1 MAFHQVEL
9 HPQSRDITTFSAPN
23 GLYRHKSLVFG
34 LNMASEKF
42 NHTIRQVVQ
51 DCPGAFNIHDDLIVG
66 GVDDKQHD
74 EIVIAVGKKFAEC
87 GLTFNLAK
95 LVFKIRNISFMGH
108 TMSHKGLQVT
118 DDNIKA
124 MAAAPEPKNAVE
136 VKSVL
141 GSALFSAKFIPDF
154 ATITQPLWELA
165 REKTE
170 WKWTEEE
177 QTAFDE
183 VKRRLTTAPIM
194 AYYSL
199 DADTRIVTDASP
211 DGVGAVLQQKKDDR
225 QCRPIYYA
233 SRKLRDVETRYFQ
246 IEREALAV
254 KWSCDKFHLYP
265 CGREFE
271 IHNDHKTL
279 IQVYGGQ
286 AKPPNARLERWL
298 LTLQQYSFK
307 IKYIPG
313 WQNSAD
319 SLSRLPV
326 EGNGT

>member
-9 HPQSRDITTFSAPN
+9 HPQSRDITPFAAPN
-23 GLYRHKSLVFG
+23 GLYRYKRL
-34 LNMASEKF
+34 ASEKF
-42 NHTIRQVVQ
+42 NHIIRQVVQ

-74 EIVIAVGKKFAEC
+74 ERGIAVVKKFAEC
-87 GLTFNLAK
+87 GLTFNFAK
-95 LVFKIRNISFMGH
+95 MEFKIRNINFMRH
-108 TMSHKGLQVT
+108 TMSYKGLQVT
-118 DDNIKA
+118 DDKIKA

-136 VKSVL
+136 VKSFH
-141 GSALFSAKFIPDF
+141 GSTLFSAKFIPDF
-154 ATITQPLWELA
+154 ATITQPLWELT

-170 WKWTEEE
+170 WKWT
-177 QTAFDE
+177 AFDD

-194 AYYSL
+194 EYYRL
-199 DADTRIVTDASP
+199 DADTRIVTDASLA
-211 DGVGAVLQQKKDDR
+211 GLGAVLQQKQEQDDG
-225 QCRPIYYA
+225 QYRPMYYA
-233 SRKLRDVETRYFQ
+233 SRKLRDVETRYSQF
-246 IEREALAV
+246 EREALAV
-254 KWSCDKFHLYP
+254 KWTCDKFHLYV

-271 IHNDHKTL
+271 IHTDHKAL

-286 AKPPNARLERWL
+286 AKPPNSRLERWL

-313 WQNSAD
+313 CQNSAD

-326 EGNGT
+326 E